1 MLNSYGRYGKAQRI
15 FPEIIRENSGKFLFI
30 WKNPCSSAQHKILCV
45 GSNFRRIGTSSGSA
59 RILKLSKKF
68 LRIYETF
75 QNSGNSFRIFNKFP
89 DPEESPI
96 LFQKSGC

>member
-45 GSNFRRIGTSSGSA
+45 ELNHWHPRELG
-59 RILKLSKKF
+59 LL
-68 LRIYETF
+68 
-75 QNSGNSFRIFNKFP
+75 P
-89 DPEESPI
+89 DPESSSGIACVDVVVYSQKYSPQPEFTG
-96 LFQKSGC
+96 LVFFMF